1 MGDSNLI
8 RIPLHSHLSQFKS
21 SPIMDN
27 PVLDESTSFA
37 SRIPLNR
44 EFNELEKYCDP
55 CSFKDGLPLYKY
67 RPEFVQFM
75 RNEVL
80 DRVLSQRD
88 FVVESPTSAIELMP
102 KQTRLSPP
110 EWIEVFRH
118 FIEKGYYVYR
128 IENKLILTAKR
139 VLNPLPLIENT
150 YILEYYEG
158 GEKSYRS
165 YPFGQESKKPPV
177 EKTKFKF
184 LESLRKLLHV

>member
-1 MGDSNLI
+1 
-8 RIPLHSHLSQFKS
+8 
-21 SPIMDN
+21 MDIIED
-27 PVLDESTSFA
+27 LQRDEFIDQ
-37 SRIPLNR
+37 IPLNR

-55 CSFKDGLPLYKY
+55 CGFKDGLPLYKY
-67 RPEFVQFM
+67 RIEFVNFM

-88 FVVESPTSAIELMP
+88 FVVESPTSAIDLMP
-102 KQTRLSPP
+102 NSTRLSPP
-110 EWIEVFRH
+110 EWIEVFRP

-165 YPFGQESKKPPV
+165 YPFGQESKQPPV

-184 LESLRKLLHV
+184 LESLRKLLRFGESHVSYEYEQY

>member
-1 MGDSNLI
+1 
-8 RIPLHSHLSQFKS
+8 
-21 SPIMDN
+21 MDIIED
-27 PVLDESTSFA
+27 LQRDEFIDQ
-37 SRIPLNR
+37 IPLNR

-55 CSFKDGLPLYKY
+55 PQYKDGLTCYKY

-80 DRVLSQRD
+80 DRVLSHRD
-88 FVVESPTSAIELMP
+88 FIVESPTSAIELMP

-110 EWIEVFRH
+110 EWIEVFRP

-165 YPFGQESKKPPV
+165 YPFEQESKQPPV

>member
-1 MGDSNLI
+1 MDI
-8 RIPLHSHLSQFKS
+8 IEDPQCDEFARQIPQ
-21 SPIMDN
+21 
-27 PVLDESTSFA
+27 
-37 SRIPLNR
+37 NR

-55 CSFKDGLPLYKY
+55 PQYRDGLPLYKY
-67 RPEFVQFM
+67 RIEFVNFM

-80 DRVLSQRD
+80 DRVLSHRD
-88 FVVESPTSAIELMP
+88 FIVESPTSAIELMP

-110 EWIEVFRH
+110 EWIEVFRP

-128 IENKLILTAKR
+128 NENKLILTAKR
-139 VLNPLPLIENT
+139 VLNPFPLIENT

-165 YPFGQESKKPPV
+165 YPFEQESKQPPV

>member
-1 MGDSNLI
+1 
-8 RIPLHSHLSQFKS
+8 
-21 SPIMDN
+21 
-27 PVLDESTSFA
+27 
-37 SRIPLNR
+37 
-44 EFNELEKYCDP
+44 
-55 CSFKDGLPLYKY
+55 
-67 RPEFVQFM
+67 M

-88 FVVESPTSAIELMP
+88 FVVESPTSAIDLMP
-102 KQTRLSPP
+102 NSTRLSPP
-110 EWIEVFRH
+110 EWIEVFRP

-158 GEKSYRS
+158 GEKSYSS
-165 YPFGQESKKPPV
+165 YPFGQESKQPSV

-184 LESLRKLLHV
+184 LESLRKLLHI

>member
-1 MGDSNLI
+1 
-8 RIPLHSHLSQFKS
+8 
-21 SPIMDN
+21 MDN
-27 PVLDESTSFA
+27 DDIVNPNTTKFTR
-37 SRIPLNR
+37 RIPLNR

-88 FVVESPTSAIELMP
+88 FVVESPTSAVDLMP

-110 EWIEVFRH
+110 EWIEVFRP

-150 YILEYYEG
+150 YILEYYKG
-158 GEKSYRS
+158 GEKLYRP
-165 YPFGQESKKPPV
+165 YPFGNEQESKQPPV

-184 LESLRKLLHV
+184 LESLRKLLRFGELQQSYDYEQHRNNQK

>member
-1 MGDSNLI
+1 
-8 RIPLHSHLSQFKS
+8 
-21 SPIMDN
+21 MDIIED
-27 PVLDESTSFA
+27 LQRDEFIDQ
-37 SRIPLNR
+37 IPLNR

-55 CSFKDGLPLYKY
+55 PQYRDGLPLYKY
-67 RPEFVQFM
+67 RIEFVNFM

-80 DRVLSQRD
+80 DRVLSQCD

-110 EWIEVFRH
+110 EWIEVFRP

-128 IENKLILTAKR
+128 NENKIILTAKR
-139 VLNPLPLIENT
+139 VLNSLPLIENT

-158 GEKSYRS
+158 VEKSYRS
-165 YPFGQESKKPPV
+165 YPFEQESKQLPV

-184 LESLRKLLHV
+184 LESLRRFIKI